1 MVMVMVMVMVV
12 RWVIVSGRSGWKSVF
27 SGWIVPGGGKL
38 EAVFPKGIFRKRGGR
53 QSVRFG
59 KFFPVKKS

>member
-12 RWVIVSGRSGWKSVF
+12 RRVVVVFGRSGWWSVF

-38 EAVFPKGIFRKRGGR
+38 EAVFPKEGWKTIC
-53 QSVRFG
+53 
-59 KFFPVKKS
+59 